1 MEDFVAW
8 TRSEA
13 FAEAHAK
20 RPPHD
25 RRMLRRQ
32 RRSKIAVENRD
43 PICKLLD
50 EGVKRRWKKH
60 KKGGRRVASGAGGDQ
75 DYSLVRGAF
84 LTISSKLV
92 RNASN
97 TGSLFHQFRSHRPD
111 G

>member
-1 MEDFVAW
+1 MEDLVAW

-13 FAEAHAK
+13 FAEAHA
-20 RPPHD
+20 RSPPHD

-32 RRSKIAVENRD
+32 RRSKIVVENRD
-43 PICKLLD
+43 PVCKLLD
-50 EGVKRRWKKH
+50 EGVEKTQEGWSAGCIRC
-60 KKGGRRVASGAGGDQ
+60 GGHQ
-75 DYSLVRGAF
+75 DYSLVRGTF